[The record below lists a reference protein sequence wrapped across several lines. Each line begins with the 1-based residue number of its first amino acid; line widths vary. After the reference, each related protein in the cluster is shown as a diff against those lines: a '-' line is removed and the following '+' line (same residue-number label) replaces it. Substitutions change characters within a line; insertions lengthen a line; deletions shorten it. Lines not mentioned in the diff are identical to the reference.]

1 VEKLQ
6 IAASATVETSTQ
18 KLSRLLTSDSLS
30 YDSSVYVMYNYDFE
44 SGQYV
49 FMSPGIK
56 ELTGYSME
64 ELNIYGFRSI
74 VKEVYSKKVDRYRLN
89 GQSNVFVEEF
99 YAKYLV
105 QTIEDKLKWIEDNS
119 FAYINENEE
128 RSNAIGILRDN
139 SALQNFINELNT
151 EKNNLDT
158 IFDLSD
164 AMLIQVNTDLNI
176 LMINQ
181 KGCRILNGEKEDI
194 VGKNLEE
201 FIPPA
206 NRTSFHTYVKNI
218 ISEKSHASKNT
229 TGRIISL
236 KNEVKTVEWH
246 NSLIKDKGGN
256 IVSIISSGQEITERR
271 REEKI
276 RRIISQ
282 ILEESNSEKN
292 LNEIFKFIHRSINKL
307 MKAENFYIAYYNKSQ
322 DLISFPYFVDK
333 YDKNDCSPV
342 KFGRGLTE
350 YVIKKGKSA
359 LVDRKMDSELVAKG
373 EVELLGPQS
382 EIWLGVP
389 LKIQDSVIGAM
400 VVQDYEDV
408 DTYSERDQQILDV
421 VAYPISRAIERKM
434 QEANREKLISQLKEL
449 NKSKDQLFSLISHDL
464 RNPFNSLLGF
474 AEIMMTEYDTLTR
487 EELKEYIGVINES
500 AKNLFGMTNNLLHYS
515 RFQLGKYNYQP
526 RVMNL
531 AESVRIVLESQKDLI
546 KKKDLLCRTNIDH
559 HLLIYADEDLL
570 NIALN
575 NLVNNAIKFSH
586 QSGIIIISAEEYKSS
601 NGNKNSVRL
610 KIRDEGTGISEGDM
624 KRIENK
630 EMFSTP
636 GTGREFGTGLGL
648 FLSRDLLK
656 MNKGEL
662 HIESALKVGTV
673 VSIILP
679 ANDKFA

>member
-1 VEKLQ
+1 MENIQ
-6 IAASATVETSTQ
+6 PTAPATVETSTQ
-18 KLSRLLTSDSLS
+18 KLTQLLTSDSLS

-44 SGQYV
+44 NGKYV

-64 ELNIYGFRSI
+64 EINVYGFRSI
-74 VKEVYSKKVDRYRLN
+74 VKEVYSKKVDRYSLN
-89 GQSNVFVEEF
+89 GVSNILVEEF

-105 QTIEDKLKWIEDNS
+105 QTIDDKLKWIEDNS
-119 FAYINENEE
+119 FSYINENEE

-151 EKNNLDT
+151 DKNNLDT

-164 AMLIQVNTDLNI
+164 AMLIQVDTDLNI

-181 KGCRILNGEKEDI
+181 KGCRILNGEKENI
-194 VGKNLEE
+194 VGKNLKE

-206 NRTSFHTYVKNI
+206 NRTSFNTYVNNI
-218 ISEKSHASKNT
+218 LSLKGQTSKNT
-229 TGRIISL
+229 SGRIISL
-236 KNEVKTVEWH
+236 KNEIKTIEWH

-256 IVSIISSGQEITERR
+256 IVSIIASGQEITERR

-333 YDKNDCSPV
+333 YDKSDSSPV
-342 KFGRGLTE
+342 KFGKGLTE
-350 YVIKKGKSA
+350 YVIKRGKSA
-359 LVDRKMDSELVAKG
+359 LVDKKMDSELMAKG

-408 DTYSERDQQILDV
+408 NTYNERDQQILDV

-434 QEANREKLISQLKEL
+434 QEANREKLILQLKEL

-515 RFQLGKYNYQP
+515 RFQLGKYKYQP

-570 NIALN
+570 NIALD
-575 NLVNNAIKFSH
+575 NLINNAIKFSH
-586 QSGIIIISAEEYKSS
+586 QSGIIIISAEEYKSE
-601 NGNKNSVRL
+601 NENKNSVML
-610 KIRDEGTGISEGDM
+610 KIRDEGTGISEEDM

-662 HIESALKVGTV
+662 RIESALKVGTV

-679 ANDKFA
+679 AIDKFA